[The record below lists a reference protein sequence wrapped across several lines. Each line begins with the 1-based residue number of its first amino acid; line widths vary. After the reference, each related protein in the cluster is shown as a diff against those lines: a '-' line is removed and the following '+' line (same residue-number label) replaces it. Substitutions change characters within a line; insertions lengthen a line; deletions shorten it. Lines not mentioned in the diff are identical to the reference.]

1 MSTKSLQNSHAVF
14 QDSISFQEKHET
26 PQENTKVML
35 ISVVQTLPGE
45 VSSLGTWA
53 WEEKSLPQH
62 LSADMG
68 EPSCLIN
75 YPVILSSDK
84 SVILSSCQSV
94 SHPWLKDELREW
106 KNGNKLWNGMPVTP
120 DSDEEKQ
127 EPHLPQLVPMSD
139 KDLNNANVE
148 IKWQGSLRVWYDLI

>member
-1 MSTKSLQNSHAVF
+1 
-14 QDSISFQEKHET
+14 
-26 PQENTKVML
+26 
-35 ISVVQTLPGE
+35 
-45 VSSLGTWA
+45 
-53 WEEKSLPQH
+53 
-62 LSADMG
+62 MG
-68 EPSCLIN
+68 EPSRLIN

-148 IKWQGSLRVWYDLI
+148 IK